1 MNWPSAGI
9 GIQPSLRNW
18 GPYGRVGSSPTLV
31 TMVTRIVNLKHE
43 SYDVYIGRGSKWGC
57 PFTIIKDRPTLAKEI
72 VGSKEE
78 ALSKYK
84 EYVLNSPE
92 LMESLDELDGKTLG
106 CFCKPE
112 PCHGDVLLELIAQK
126 KLKAFFNKK

>member
-1 MNWPSAGI
+1 MTQN
-9 GIQPSLRNW
+9 
-18 GPYGRVGSSPTLV
+18 V
-31 TMVTRIVNLKHE
+31 TKIVNIKYE
-43 SYDVYIGRGSKWGC
+43 DFDVYIGRGNCPKTGRGSKWGC

-84 EYVLNSPE
+84 EHVLNSPE
-92 LMESLDELDGKTLG
+92 LMESLDELDGKILG

-126 KLKAFFNKK
+126 KLKAFFDKK

>member
-1 MNWPSAGI
+1 MAFFMYICNMP
-9 GIQPSLRNW
+9 
-18 GPYGRVGSSPTLV
+18 
-31 TMVTRIVNLKHE
+31 TRIVNLNKE
-43 SYDVYIGRGSKWGC
+43 PYDIYIGRGSKWGC
-57 PFTIIKDRPTLAKEI
+57 PYTIIKDRPTLAKEI
-72 VGSKEE
+72 VDSKEK

-92 LMESLDELDGKTLG
+92 LMGSLDELDGKTLG

-126 KLKAFFNKK
+126 KLMAFFNKK

>member
-1 MNWPSAGI
+1 MP
-9 GIQPSLRNW
+9 
-18 GPYGRVGSSPTLV
+18 
-31 TMVTRIVNLKHE
+31 TRIVTLNKE
-43 SYDVYIGRGSKWGC
+43 PYDIYIGRGSTWGC
-57 PFTIIKDRPTLAKEI
+57 PYTIIKDRPTLAKEI
-72 VGSKEE
+72 VDSKEE

-92 LMESLDELDGKTLG
+92 LMGSLDELDGKTLG

-126 KLKAFFNKK
+126 KLMAFFNKK